1 MIMSV
6 LKSARVCFS
15 GASFLVALS
24 IMSPRPVA
32 AQAAP
37 GPYEWLPFQDAYIL
51 EAYFDLLQS
60 SGQIAD
66 WSGWTGSSWTSPHAY
81 NNHTGTDF
89 ALQTGTPV
97 YATAAG
103 TVAVVANNVPEGNH
117 SSGGYGNY
125 VRIAVSGGTSPEG
138 QTLDFVTAHM
148 LPNVMVTVGQTV
160 ASGQQLG
167 FSDNTG
173 DSTSEHSHCEATI
186 RPTGVN
192 ACPFYSALFKYPVM
206 FNPTG
211 SCQVGHVV
219 RVTAASSVLRADRYD
234 TSAQVTTAHA
244 GQTYFAAYWQHGYY
258 RVFIPN
264 DATNR
269 GAWLRATDAEEI
281 FSGATVIQALPDAG
295 TYVHAATLAAP
306 LALRASASSGA
317 AVVGNIVYG
326 GGRFVADQVSGGW
339 YRIPVPGAT
348 NTWGWVQPTARMVVY
363 PQIVNPALNLA
374 VRPNNAFPI
383 AENFAAAGESP
394 FGRPKFNRSVVKSF
408 APAAPTPGDGLALF
422 VTDSTNSG
430 DGVMESVMV
439 GQVDHRNYFAQV
451 DCYFNFKGNT
461 GIGYER
467 YGLFVRDDGFAGLD
481 QTFEGRGNC
490 YAITFDSDDG
500 HLRAA
505 RISEATI
512 TDLLPTPRYEPSSG
526 WHTLRIEA
534 NGDQITFRI
543 DGTLMTTVTDT
554 SHRSGPCG
562 VAYSSHFTGYP
573 ADRGAN
579 FDNFRADTLPTAT
592 VDGWEMY

>member
-1 MIMSV
+1 MSNS
-6 LKSARVCFS
+6 LMKSARACLSAATILLAFGFS
-15 GASFLVALS
+15 A
-24 IMSPRPVA
+24 PRTAA

-37 GPYEWLPFQDAYIL
+37 GPFEWLPFQDAFIV

-89 ALQTGTPV
+89 ALQTGTPI

-103 TVAVVANNVPEGNH
+103 TVVAVVNNVPEGNH

-125 VRIAVSGGTSPEG
+125 VRIAVNSGTSPEG
-138 QTLDFVTAHM
+138 QALDYITAHM
-148 LPNVMVTVGQTV
+148 LPNIMVTVGQSVV
-160 ASGQQLG
+160 AGQQIG

-173 DSTSEHSHCEATI
+173 NSTSEHSHCEAII
-186 RPTGVN
+186 RPTSAY
-192 ACPFYSALFKYPVM
+192 ACPFYSALYKYPVM

-211 SCQVGHVV
+211 SVQVGHVV
-219 RVTAASSVLRADRYD
+219 RVTAASTALRADRYD

-264 DATNR
+264 DAANR

-281 FSGATVIQALPDAG
+281 FTGVTVIQALPDVG
-295 TYVHAATLAAP
+295 SYVHTATLTAP
-306 LALRASASSGA
+306 LPLRASASAGA
-317 AVVGNIVYG
+317 AVVGSIVYG
-326 GGRFVADQVSGGW
+326 GGRFVADQMSGGW

-363 PQIVNPALNLA
+363 PLIVNPAVNLA
-374 VRPNNAFPI
+374 ARPNNDFPI
-383 AENFAAAGESP
+383 TENFAVAGESP
-394 FGRPKFNRSVVKSF
+394 FGRAKFNRSVVKAF
-408 APAAPTPGDGLALF
+408 APAAPTGGDGLALF

-439 GQVDHRNYFAQV
+439 GQVDHRDYFAQV

-467 YGLFVRDDGFAGLD
+467 YGLFVHDDGFAGLD

-490 YAITFDSDDG
+490 YAITYDSDDG
-500 HLRAA
+500 RLRAA

-512 TDLLPTPRYEPSSG
+512 TDLLPSARYEPTSG

-534 NGDQITFRI
+534 QGDQITFRI

-554 SHRSGPCG
+554 THPSGPCG

-573 ADRGAN
+573 TGRGAN
-579 FDNFRADTLPTAT
+579 FDNFQADALPTAS

>member
-1 MIMSV
+1 MKICS
-6 LKSARVCFS
+6 LIRRTVCCAVSSLLLAF
-15 GASFLVALS
+15 VAA
-24 IMSPRPVA
+24 PRPA
-32 AQAAP
+32 NAQAAP
-37 GPYEWLPFQDAYIL
+37 GPFEWLPFEDAFIL
-51 EAYFDLLQS
+51 EAYFDLLQTT
-60 SGQIAD
+60 GQIAD

-89 ALQTGTPV
+89 ALQTGTPI

-103 TVAVVANNVPEGNH
+103 TVTTVVTNVPEGNH

-125 VRIAVSGGTSPEG
+125 VRIAVNSGTSPEG
-138 QTLDFVTAHM
+138 QALDYITAHM
-148 LPNVMVTVGQTV
+148 LPNVVVTVGQQVT
-160 ASGQQLG
+160 AGQLLG
-167 FSDNTG
+167 YSDNTG
-173 DSTSEHSHCEATI
+173 NSTSEHSHSEAII
-186 RPTGVN
+186 RPTGAY
-192 ACPFYSALFKYPVM
+192 ACPFYSALYKYPVM

-211 SCQVGHVV
+211 SVQVGHVV
-219 RVTAASSVLRADRYD
+219 RVTAASTALRADRYD

-264 DATNR
+264 DPANR
-269 GAWLRATDAEEI
+269 GAWLRATDAEEL
-281 FSGATVIQALPDAG
+281 FTGATVIQALPDAG
-295 TYVHAATLAAP
+295 TYVHATTLSAP
-306 LALRASASSGA
+306 LALRASASAGA
-317 AVVGNIVYG
+317 AVVGSIVYG

-363 PQIVNPALNLA
+363 PQIVNPAVNLA
-374 VRPNNAFPI
+374 ARPNNEFPI
-383 AENFAAAGESP
+383 TENFTVAGKSM
-394 FGRPKFNRSVVKSF
+394 FGRAKFNRSEVVAF
-408 APAAPTPGDGLALF
+408 ATAAPTGGDGLALF

-439 GQVDHRNYFAQV
+439 GRVDHRDYSTQV
-451 DCYFNFKGNT
+451 DCYFNYKGDT

-467 YGLFVRDDGFAGLD
+467 YGLFARDDGFAGLD

-490 YAITFDSDDG
+490 YAITYDSDDG
-500 HLRAA
+500 RLRAA

-512 TDLLPTPRYEPSSG
+512 TDLLPTARYMPTSG
-526 WHTLRIEA
+526 WHTLSIEA

-554 SHRSGPCG
+554 AHPSGPSG

-573 ADRGAN
+573 TGRGAY
-579 FDNFRADTLPTAT
+579 FDNFRADALPAAG
-592 VDGWEMY
+592 VVGWEVY